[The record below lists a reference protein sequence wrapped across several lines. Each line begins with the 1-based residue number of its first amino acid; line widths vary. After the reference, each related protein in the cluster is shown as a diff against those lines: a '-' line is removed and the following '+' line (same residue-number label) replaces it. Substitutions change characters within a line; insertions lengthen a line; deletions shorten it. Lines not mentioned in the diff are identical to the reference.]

1 MEPATMHTNRVS
13 NRALLALAAAALFA
27 TGCQNMSE
35 REKGTATGAG
45 IGALLGAAIGSG
57 SGNAGKGAVIGA
69 AGGAV
74 VGNLWSKHM
83 EDKRKAMEKA
93 AEGTGISVTRTDD
106 NQLKVNVPSDFSFD
120 VGRSDVKNNMRPV
133 LDEFTR
139 GLDGQMV
146 VRVVGH
152 TDATG
157 SDTIN
162 NPLSVRRAEAV
173 RDYMA
178 GKGVNPTRVATEGRG
193 SREPVADNAN
203 VTGRAQNRRVEIY
216 LREPAKQGGS

>member
-1 MEPATMHTNRVS
+1 MTIHSPTVRTLVTLAAV
-13 NRALLALAAAALFA
+13 AALAA
-27 TGCQNMSE
+27 CENMSE

-45 IGALLGAAIGSG
+45 IGAILGAAIGSN
-57 SGNAGKGAVIGA
+57 SGNAGKGAAIGA
-69 AGGAV
+69 VGGAV
-74 VGNLWSKHM
+74 AGNLWSKHM

-93 AEGTGISVTRTDD
+93 AQGTGIAVTRTDD

-120 VGRSDVKNNMRPV
+120 VGRSDVKGNMRPV
-133 LDEFTR
+133 LDEFAK
-139 GLDGQMV
+139 GLDPNMQ

-157 SDTIN
+157 GDTIN

-178 GKGVNPTRVATEGRG
+178 TKGVTGGRVITEGQGARA
-193 SREPVADNAN
+193 PVAAN
-203 VTGRAQNRRVEIY
+203 DTVSGRAQNRRVEIF
-216 LREPAKQGGS
+216 LREPAAKGGS

>member
-1 MEPATMHTNRVS
+1 MHTNRVS

-93 AEGTGISVTRTDD
+93 TEGTGISVTRTDD

-120 VGRSDVKNNMRPV
+120 VGRSDVKSTMRPV
-133 LDEFTR
+133 LDEFAR
-139 GLDGQMV
+139 GLDGEMA
-146 VRVVGH
+146 VRVIGH
-152 TDATG
+152 TDSTG
-157 SDTIN
+157 SDAIN
-162 NPLSVRRAEAV
+162 DPLSRQRAESVARYLEDRGVPSNRVEAV
-173 RDYMA
+173 
-178 GKGVNPTRVATEGRG
+178 GRG
-193 SREPVADNAN
+193 EHEPIADNSSDA
-203 VTGRAQNRRVEIY
+203 GRAKNRRVEIF
-216 LREPAKQGGS
+216 LREPQQQG

>member
-1 MEPATMHTNRVS
+1 MTFHNLSTVRTLV
-13 NRALLALAAAALFA
+13 ALAAVAALA
-27 TGCQNMSE
+27 ACENMSE

-45 IGALLGAAIGSG
+45 IGAILGAAIGSN
-57 SGNAGKGAVIGA
+57 SGNAGKGAAIGA
-69 AGGAV
+69 VGGAV
-74 VGNLWSKHM
+74 AGNLWSKHM
-83 EDKRKAMEKA
+83 EDKRKAMEQA
-93 AEGTGISVTRTDD
+93 SQGTGIAVTRTDD

-120 VGRSDVKNNMRPV
+120 VGRSDVKGNMRPV
-133 LDEFTR
+133 LDEFAK
-139 GLDGQMV
+139 GLDPNMQ

-178 GKGVNPTRVATEGRG
+178 TKGVTGGRVITEGHG
-193 SREPVADNAN
+193 SREPVAAN
-203 VTGRAQNRRVEIY
+203 DSVTGRAQNRRVEIF
-216 LREPAKQGGS
+216 LREPAAKGGS